1 MNTEVTKVG
10 LLLLPLQRIGAQGGG
25 GGDPRDPAV
34 RKYFSSGILR

>member
-25 GGDPRDPAV
+25 GGTLGTQP
-34 RKYFSSGILR
+34 